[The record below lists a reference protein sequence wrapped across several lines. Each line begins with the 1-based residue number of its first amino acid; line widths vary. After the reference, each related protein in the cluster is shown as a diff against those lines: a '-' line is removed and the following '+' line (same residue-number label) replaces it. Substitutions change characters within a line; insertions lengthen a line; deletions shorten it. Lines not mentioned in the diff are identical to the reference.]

1 MKKFLVILFVLAIA
15 ALSVMSVCSA
25 PRERYYDQM
34 GNKYWC
40 NVDSDGCWVTGEEG
54 EHIYIMFWSAASAA
68 KFMGAD
74 SNAPLG
80 IHPGTAELPLLP
92 PARNCLGEEVCNERY
107 NLATASC
114 KQHVANYRRDGS
126 APCTVWDACTCQCYC
141 DGKWGIW
148 DTYP

>member
-1 MKKFLVILFVLAIA
+1 MKKCLVITLVLAIA
-15 ALSVMSVCSA
+15 ALSVMSACAA

-92 PARNCLGEEVCNERY
+92 PQSSNCVKNCLTDH
-107 NLATASC
+107 LAHKALCLDNIADPNSHCTAWDECSC
-114 KQHVANYRRDGS
+114 GCLCGGS
-126 APCTVWDACTCQCYC
+126 WFIPDALR
-141 DGKWGIW
+141 
-148 DTYP
+148 P

>member
-1 MKKFLVILFVLAIA
+1 MKKSVWFILVLIIA
-15 ALSVMSVCSA
+15 ALSVMSACTA

-92 PARNCLGEEVCNERY
+92 PRQAVPPAGSGPVDCRAISDVQTCEKTAGCHWRKTVVNGVTIHDYCNYDRERP
-107 NLATASC
+107 SF
-114 KQHVANYRRDGS
+114 QPD
-126 APCTVWDACTCQCYC
+126 
-141 DGKWGIW
+141 I
-148 DTYP
+148 